1 MLLRVQNALLWAF
14 LTALVDA
21 VPLLGTGTILIPWAL
36 FSLLQGKNWLGLGL
50 LGLYAIAAL
59 TRSAMEPRLVGRQ
72 LGLDPLLT
80 LIALYGGY
88 RFWGF
93 GGMLAAPLICVVVKE
108 AATDRKEPA

>member
-1 MLLRVQNALLWAF
+1 MARNSILWAF

-21 VPLLGTGTILIPWAL
+21 VPLLGTGTILIPWAI

-50 LGLYAIAAL
+50 WGLYIIAAL

-93 GGMLAAPLICVVVKE
+93 GGMLAAPLICVVAKE
-108 AATDRKEPA
+108 ATTGGEEAP